1 MAERQTRSPR
11 TRRADR
17 GTVERKKKEEG
28 KSPLLVPEGTGSR
41 DVRGEEIYVAPD

>member
-11 TRRADR
+11 TRR
-17 GTVERKKKEEG
+17 GSWNGGKKEEEEG
-28 KSPLLVPEGTGSR
+28 KSPLVPEGTGSR